1 MPQPNGRRNTP
12 RTCACFAGALG
23 LALVAGCAATGR
35 TGSAPRPVAPPTAR
49 EEAMFDAL
57 KALAGEWTMLDE
69 HGQTVTGSVFAVSSN
84 GNVVREVMFPG
95 TDHEMTNV
103 YHLDGP
109 SLLVT
114 HYCAMG
120 NQPRMRA
127 TGPGPKDIDFR
138 FDGVTNL
145 ASNQA
150 YMGSLRLVV
159 VDADH
164 IEQHWKS
171 YKNGAELA
179 DHAPVFQ
186 LTRKR

>member
-1 MPQPNGRRNTP
+1 MLLSNPRRNTHGA
-12 RTCACFAGALG
+12 RALIAAALG
-23 LALVAGCAATGR
+23 LSVIAAPT
-35 TGSAPRPVAPPTAR
+35 PR
-49 EEAMFDAL
+49 EQAMLDAL
-57 KALAGEWTMLDE
+57 KRLAGEWTMVDE
-69 HGQTVTGSVFAVSSN
+69 KGETVTGSVFAVSSN
-84 GNVVREVMFPG
+84 GHVVREVMFPG

-127 TGPGPKDIDFR
+127 TGPGPHDLDFR

-145 ASNQA
+145 ASDQA
-150 YMGSLRLVV
+150 YMGSLRLVIA
-159 VDADH
+159 DPDH

-179 DHAPVFQ
+179 DHAPVFK